1 MRETEL
7 AMKLRFGEI
16 LRADYKPGLH
26 FKAPFYHEVRKFE
39 RRITTRNYPSEQ
51 FLTSEGKILRIDFYI
66 KWRISDIS
74 KYYIG
79 TGGSEDT
86 AAVRLGSIVKDGIKG
101 VIARRT
107 IQQVVAAERTEFT
120 GEILKAA
127 ESNVAELGLLLV
139 DVRVKKIDLPEE
151 VSESVFLRMRQDFDR
166 QAKQLRAEGDENA
179 EKLRAE
185 ADRERTE
192 ILAKGFYRERR
203 CPRRGRRALG
213 RDYARAYTATRS
225 SILIPQLQARQ
236 IDRYDNDCLRDRPR
250 QRLFKYLKRPDAAER
265 TRREVVDLLAAFA
278 LSWCWKAFDVS
289 QSQAMKRLLTTL
301 KTPLTG
307 SSVGGL
313 ASHAPVCCCCICPA
327 GNPFMRVGRD
337 RNVVVTARSGRRRQ
351 RKDRRPLLTDPS
363 PGWCDLQVAKR
374 RIRSYHGKKTSASDP
389 LRHLTNVNCSRNGV
403 VLSPKN
409 CSRRCASLTRR
420 RRSDA
425 ACASGGRAR

>member
-1 MRETEL
+1 MANRGFLSIVALVVAVLLLATSTFSVRETEL

-16 LRADYKPGLH
+16 LRADYTPGLH

-179 EKLRAE
+179 EKLKAE
-185 ADRERTE
+185 ADRQRTE
-192 ILAKGFYRERR
+192 LLSQAYREAQII
-203 CPRRGRRALG
+203 RGEGDARSAEV
-213 RDYARAYTATRS
+213 YARAYSRNAEFYSFYRS
-225 SILIPQLQARQ
+225 LQAYRES
-236 IDRYDNDCLRDRPR
+236 IGTDSDVLVIAPDSEF
-250 QRLFKYLKRPDAAER
+250 FKYLKRPD
-265 TRREVVDLLAAFA
+265 RR
-278 LSWCWKAFDVS
+278 
-289 QSQAMKRLLTTL
+289 
-301 KTPLTG
+301 
-307 SSVGGL
+307 
-313 ASHAPVCCCCICPA
+313 
-327 GNPFMRVGRD
+327 
-337 RNVVVTARSGRRRQ
+337 
-351 RKDRRPLLTDPS
+351 
-363 PGWCDLQVAKR
+363 
-374 RIRSYHGKKTSASDP
+374 
-389 LRHLTNVNCSRNGV
+389 
-403 VLSPKN
+403 
-409 CSRRCASLTRR
+409 
-420 RRSDA
+420 
-425 ACASGGRAR
+425 